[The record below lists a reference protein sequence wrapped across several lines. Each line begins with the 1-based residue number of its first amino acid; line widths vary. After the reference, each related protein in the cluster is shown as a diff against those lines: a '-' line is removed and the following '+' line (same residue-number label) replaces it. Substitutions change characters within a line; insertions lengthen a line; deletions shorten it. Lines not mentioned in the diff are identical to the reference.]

1 MSSLTIYRNL
11 VGGRW
16 IEPCA
21 TFESFDPNT
30 GQPWALIPR
39 DGTTQIDSAVAA
51 ARSAFFAG
59 EWPAMTSSAR
69 GRLLMRLAD
78 LIEAEAR
85 RLAAI
90 ETRDNGKLLAETL
103 VQLRY
108 IPEWY
113 RYFGGLADKVEGR
126 VLPIDKPGM
135 VAYTRHEPLGVVAAI
150 IPWNSPLQLLTWK
163 LAPLLAA
170 GNTVVIKP
178 SEHASVST
186 LAFVELFEQA
196 GFPPGVVNT
205 VTGFADEAGAPL
217 AGHQHVAKIAFTGGE
232 AGGVA
237 IATAAARDIKH
248 TTLELGGK
256 SANIVFA
263 DADLDAAASG
273 VVAGIFAASGQT
285 CIAGSRLLV
294 ERRVHDALVDRIAAL
309 ATSARL
315 GDPAAADTQIGPI
328 TTLAQKERILSF
340 IEIAVG
346 EGANIHIGGKSPDG
360 PGWFIEPTILTQVDN
375 RMRVAREEIFG
386 PVLSVIPFD
395 DEDEAIAVAN
405 DSPYGLAAGVW
416 TSDMGKAFRAIERL
430 RVGMIWINSY
440 RAVSYMAPFGGSKR
454 SGLGRENGQEAIY
467 SYLQTKTVWIDPVAR
482 CAEPFVIR

>member
-1 MSSLTIYRNL
+1 
-11 VGGRW
+11 
-16 IEPCA
+16 
-21 TFESFDPNT
+21 
-30 GQPWALIPR
+30 
-39 DGTTQIDSAVAA
+39 
-51 ARSAFFAG
+51 
-59 EWPAMTSSAR
+59 
-69 GRLLMRLAD
+69 
-78 LIEAEAR
+78 
-85 RLAAI
+85 
-90 ETRDNGKLLAETL
+90 
-103 VQLRY
+103 
-108 IPEWY
+108 
-113 RYFGGLADKVEGR
+113 
-126 VLPIDKPGM
+126 
-135 VAYTRHEPLGVVAAI
+135 
-150 IPWNSPLQLLTWK
+150 
-163 LAPLLAA
+163 
-170 GNTVVIKP
+170 
-178 SEHASVST
+178 
-186 LAFVELFEQA
+186 
-196 GFPPGVVNT
+196 
-205 VTGFADEAGAPL
+205 
-217 AGHQHVAKIAFTGGE
+217 
-232 AGGVA
+232 
-237 IATAAARDIKH
+237 
-248 TTLELGGK
+248 
-256 SANIVFA
+256 
-263 DADLDAAASG
+263 
-273 VVAGIFAASGQT
+273 
-285 CIAGSRLLV
+285 
-294 ERRVHDALVDRIAAL
+294 VDRIAAL